1 MYLWSKI
8 MEAIIKATEQGV
20 VIGLKGL
27 GEPVPRR
34 EIDQLRLQKPE
45 TFNLFLL
52 ALKDLQ
58 EDDPKK
64 LMGYF
69 QVAGIVAMALYS
81 FFPLRPKHRYPWS
94 PQSQMERRRLAKQ
107 RRGQHVFLR
116 MLRSQ
121 YPYISNLA
129 SSVSGYV

>member
-1 MYLWSKI
+1 

-34 EIDQLRLQKPE
+34 EIDQLLPEKPE
-45 TFNLFLL
+45 TFDLFLL

-58 EDDPKK
+58 EDDHKK
-64 LMGYF
+64 LMGYV
-69 QVAGIVAMALYS
+69 QVPSIVVMVLYS
-81 FFPLRPKHRYPWS
+81 IFPLRPKHRYLWS

-116 MLRSQ
+116 ILRSQ
-121 YPYISNLA
+121 YPYISDLA